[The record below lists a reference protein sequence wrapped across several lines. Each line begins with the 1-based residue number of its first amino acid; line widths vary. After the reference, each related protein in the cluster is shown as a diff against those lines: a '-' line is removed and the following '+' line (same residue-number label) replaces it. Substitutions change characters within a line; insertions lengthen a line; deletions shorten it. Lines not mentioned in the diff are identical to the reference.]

1 MMNEKM
7 VKRTDEIISELVR
20 EKVEFQKAYNYYHG
34 ERDEEQFKYL
44 EENFGIGSPT
54 SVKLTPMV
62 KKHIDALIGEYLE
75 TPILPKISCK
85 DSETI
90 SAITREKSLA
100 IAAGI
105 TRFLKDHLNSS
116 ILQFLD
122 GKDTT
127 DKSIKE
133 QIDKIKKNIDQNFI
147 SKFETAAQNV
157 IEYIMQSRQTDMIT
171 KLRQLLLDLLITGY
185 TFFRVKE
192 SSSGTNIQIEVLD
205 PLNTFIDRNPESPYI
220 KDSYKSVVRKW
231 LSKQQILNY
240 YGKDLTKDDI
250 QKIKDTWDDNFGE
263 GSIYGYTY
271 ASTIQPMYSH
281 SPGHPIDENG
291 MQKLIPV
298 YEVEWLET
306 DKDFV
311 MQRYSSIRIGGNIYI
326 IKGKDENVVRSK
338 DNPTYASLTING
350 VYFTNRTSKPY
361 SLMLA
366 CIDLQ
371 DKYDVLIYYRD
382 VLIANSGVKG
392 QIMDLSLIPSN
403 LGVTWSD
410 RVKKWMAYRKAGTL
424 MIDTTQEGRNEGG
437 AGQFNTMFSGY
448 DDTLPAD
455 ALQAIQFAIQQV
467 EETTSSIT
475 GVFRERLNGIQQKDA
490 VTNIKQGV
498 ANSFIITKPI
508 YQQMD
513 LVSCEL
519 ISDCLNQAKKT
530 WKNGLTGILVLGDHQ
545 QKIFTALPENFTFT
559 DYDVHV
565 ISSTQIMQDMQQI
578 QALVPEFIQSG
589 QLPPDILFEVLT
601 SKSLS
606 EMKYKVKRALQIQKE
621 ENNQLMKLQQ
631 QLQETTQQMQQMQ
644 KQLQQATKEIEQLNA
659 QKLKLETD
667 KMNLEYKV
675 DWFKAQTEKDYR
687 ERQLD
692 IEEKKIDIE
701 LAQLR
706 DGNPYNDQIRIR

>member
-1 MMNEKM
+1 MSEKM
-7 VKRTDEIISELVR
+7 IKKTDEIIAELVR

-34 ERDEEQFKYL
+34 IRDEEQFKYL

-54 SVKLTPMV
+54 SVKMTPMV
-62 KKHIDALIGEYLE
+62 KKHIDALVGEYLG

-100 IAAGI
+100 IAKGV
-105 TRFLKDHLNSS
+105 TQFLQDHLNTT
-116 ILQFLD
+116 LVQFLD

-127 DKSIKE
+127 DKAIKQ
-133 QIDKIKKNIDQNFI
+133 QIDKIKEDIDQSFI
-147 SKFETAAQNV
+147 SKFEIAAQNV
-157 IEYIMQSRQTDMIT
+157 IQYVMQSRHTDMVT

-185 TFFRVKE
+185 TFFRIKE
-192 SSSGTNIQIEVLD
+192 SSSKTNIQIEVLD

-220 KDSYKSVVRKW
+220 KDSYKVVVRHW
-231 LSKQQILNY
+231 FTKQQIRNR
-240 YGKDLTKDDI
+240 YGKDLTKSDLKKLNDNWSDD
-250 QKIKDTWDDNFGE
+250 FGE
-263 GSIYGYTY
+263 GAVYGYTY
-271 ASTIQPMYSH
+271 ANTVQPMYANM
-281 SPGHPIDENG
+281 PGHPIDESG
-291 MQKLIPV
+291 VQKLIPV

-306 DKDFV
+306 DKNFV
-311 MQRYSSIRIGGNIYI
+311 MQRYSSVRIGGDIYI
-326 IKGKDENVVRSK
+326 INGKDEHVIRSK
-338 DNPTYASLTING
+338 GNPNYASLTVNG

-361 SLMLA
+361 SLMISCA
-366 CIDLQ
+366 DLQ
-371 DKYDVLIYYRD
+371 DKYDLLIYYRD

-392 QIMDLSLIPSN
+392 QIIDFSLIPVN
-403 LGVTWSD
+403 LGVNWPE
-410 RVKKWMAYRKAGTL
+410 RIKKWMAYRKSGTM
-424 MIDTTQEGRNEGG
+424 MIDTTQEGRNDQG

-448 DDTLPAD
+448 DDTLPA
-455 ALQAIQFAIQQV
+455 QAIQAIQLAIDSV
-467 EETTSSIT
+467 EATTSSIT

-490 VTNIKQGV
+490 VTNIQQGV
-498 ANSFIITKPI
+498 NNSFIITKPI

-519 ISDCLNQAKKT
+519 ISGCLDQAKIT
-530 WKNGLTGILVLGDHQ
+530 WKKGLTGILVLGDQQ
-545 QKIFTALPENFTFT
+545 QKTFTALPEDFTHT

-578 QALVPEFIQSG
+578 QMLVPEFIKSG
-589 QLPPDILFEVLT
+589 QLPPDILFEVMT

-606 EMKYKVKRALQIQKE
+606 EMKYKVKKALKIQKE
-621 ENNQLMKLQQ
+621 ENNQLMQLQQKLEETSQQAQ
-631 QLQETTQQMQQMQ
+631 QLQQELQKAQQ
-644 KQLQQATKEIEQLNA
+644 EIKRLDEQR
-659 QKLKLETD
+659 LKLETD

-675 DWFKAQTEKDYR
+675 DWFKAQTDKTYR

-692 IEEKKIDIE
+692 IEEKKVDIE